1 MTTPDEDEAW
11 RLIVDN
17 YGETAHRET
26 DPPASSSPLDGSDE
40 GQGDEGQGDEGQGDE
55 SREVPGDARQR
66 GTWKADDGPLDVP
79 QEDPSG
85 GPVPD
90 EPHRDPF
97 PDSGP
102 LPDPGPFLGPAYDEA
117 TPPPAPRDPDREE
130 RFVPPSPPPAP
141 PMPWPRRAAWVGVF
155 AAPLFF
161 MLATMTN
168 LYLPRWVVTV
178 LLVGLV
184 TGFGYLVLTMPKDPP
199 DPWDDGSRV

>member
-17 YGETAHRET
+17 YGETARRET
-26 DPPASSSPLDGSDE
+26 DPPASSVPDDGSDDGSGE
-40 GQGDEGQGDEGQGDE
+40 GAGDEPQEEAYEADERPPD
-55 SREVPGDARQR
+55 VPQ
-66 GTWKADDGPLDVP
+66 LDVP
-79 QEDPSG
+79 PQDPAG
-85 GPVPD
+85 GAVPD
-90 EPHRDPF
+90 ERHGDPF
-97 PDSGP
+97 PDPGP
-102 LPDPGPFLGPAYDEA
+102 LPDPGPFLGPAYDET

-141 PMPWPRRAAWVGVF
+141 PMPWRRRAAWVGVF
-155 AAPLFF
+155 AAPLVF

-168 LYLPRWVVTV
+168 LHLPRWAVTV